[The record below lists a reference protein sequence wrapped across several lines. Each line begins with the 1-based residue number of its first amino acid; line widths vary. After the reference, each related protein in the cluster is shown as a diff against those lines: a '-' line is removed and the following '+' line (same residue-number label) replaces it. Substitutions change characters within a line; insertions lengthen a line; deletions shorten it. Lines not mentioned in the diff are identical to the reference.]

1 MRTLVFLSLLVS
13 PCAATSVTPIQKVI
27 SMLTDMAAK
36 GKAAKE
42 DEAAKFAEYQ
52 TFCKET
58 SWDKTTSIK
67 TATAAIEQLSAD
79 IDKGA
84 SDAAE
89 AAKAISTLNA
99 DLTAWKSDIT
109 VQTRER
115 NEAKAVFD
123 TVHADYTES
132 IDAVQRAL
140 ATLKAGPGLSAA
152 SLLQVKSLMSLNK
165 VPAQSKNKILAFLQ
179 NAPTNAL
186 LQDAEMLEQPQAK
199 QVNYESSSGSIIEMV
214 ESLGDKFE
222 DERAALEE
230 KESNEKHT
238 YDMMMQD
245 LNSQVTYATEE
256 LDSKTAFKAKTE
268 EEKATNEGDLS
279 DTSASKAEDEKFLAD
294 LTAECEQTAI
304 DFEARQKT
312 RQEELDA
319 IGEAIEIMSSDTV
332 AGSGTKHLPT
342 FVQKKGTA
350 LAQLRSTTSS
360 VQQAVATY
368 LNDQAHRQNSRILS
382 LLATKVAADPFK
394 KIVKMIKDMIQKL
407 TEEAQEEA
415 EHKGFCDSELGSNK
429 ATRDTKTEESDTLK
443 ATIEELTADIAKL
456 AEEISELSA
465 AIAAIDKAVGEAT
478 ALRNAEKEKN
488 TITIADAKA
497 GKEAVAR
504 AMTVLKTYYDK
515 AATNTALLQNK
526 QPFDKPYTGM
536 EGGGVM
542 GMLEVCESDFA
553 RLESETT
560 AGEAENAKT
569 YDTFMA
575 DSTASK
581 DAKTTDMKDKESE
594 KTAKESANAQAKKDL
609 KGVSEELTA
618 ALAYYEKLK
627 PSCVDA
633 GESYEERVAR
643 RKEEIESLKEALKIL
658 NGEAV

>member
-1 MRTLVFLSLLVS
+1 M
-13 PCAATSVTPIQKVI
+13 
-27 SMLTDMAAK
+27 AK
-36 GKAAKE
+36 GKAEKE

-84 SDAAE
+84 SDASE
-89 AAKAISTLNA
+89 AAKAISQLDA
-99 DLTAWKSDIT
+99 DITAWKEDIT

-115 NEAKAVFD
+115 KEAKAVFD

-165 VPAQSKNKILAFLQ
+165 VPAQAKNKILAFLQ

-199 QVNYESSSGSIIEMV
+199 AVNYESSSGSIIEMV

-268 EEKATNEGDLS
+268 EEK
-279 DTSASKAEDEKFLAD
+279 FLAD

-342 FVQKKGTA
+342 LIQKKNTA
-350 LAQLRSTTSS
+350 LAQLRAASTSS
-360 VQQAVATY
+360 VQAVA
-368 LNDQAHRQNSRILS
+368 
-382 LLATKVAADPFK
+382 
-394 KIVKMIKDMIQKL
+394 
-407 TEEAQEEA
+407 
-415 EHKGFCDSELGSNK
+415 
-429 ATRDTKTEESDTLK
+429 
-443 ATIEELTADIAKL
+443 
-456 AEEISELSA
+456 
-465 AIAAIDKAVGEAT
+465 
-478 ALRNAEKEKN
+478 
-488 TITIADAKA
+488 
-497 GKEAVAR
+497 
-504 AMTVLKTYYDK
+504 
-515 AATNTALLQNK
+515 
-526 QPFDKPYTGM
+526 
-536 EGGGVM
+536 
-542 GMLEVCESDFA
+542 
-553 RLESETT
+553 
-560 AGEAENAKT
+560 
-569 YDTFMA
+569 
-575 DSTASK
+575 
-581 DAKTTDMKDKESE
+581 
-594 KTAKESANAQAKKDL
+594 
-609 KGVSEELTA
+609 
-618 ALAYYEKLK
+618 
-627 PSCVDA
+627 
-633 GESYEERVAR
+633 
-643 RKEEIESLKEALKIL
+643 
-658 NGEAV
+658 